1 MPTSTRMERESVAEL
16 PAFESPVS
24 RRFVSYEDASE
35 ESRRSGAVVTLHDVS
50 ATTKIIVRAGP
61 ETVAH
66 HQLDASFGTSRTGD
80 GVLVV
85 GQRPDEWVILG
96 PAAASRAM
104 VERLDRSGH
113 VSVIDH
119 THSRALFRLTG
130 DEASLVL
137 EKLCSLDWNDHMT
150 PDGAAVS
157 ASVAKVTCDIVR
169 NDVDGTRSYLIS
181 CDRSYGRYLFD
192 AILDARHEFAVG
204 ALRDAAG

>member
-1 MPTSTRMERESVAEL
+1 MLTSTRTECGSVAEL

-24 RRFVSYEDASE
+24 RSFVSDAGASTE
-35 ESRRSGAVVTLHDVS
+35 PRRSGAVLTLHDVS

-61 ETVAH
+61 ETVAS
-66 HQLDASFGTSRTGD
+66 HQLDASFGTSRTEE

-85 GQRPDEWVILG
+85 GQRPDEWIILG
-96 PAAASRAM
+96 PAAASRAL

-130 DEASLVL
+130 DEAASVL

-157 ASVAKVTCDIVR
+157 ASVAKVTSDIVR
-169 NDVDGTRSYLIS
+169 NDLDGARSYLIS
-181 CDRSYGRYLFD
+181 CDRSYGQYLFD
-192 AILDARHEFAVG
+192 AILDARQEFGVG
-204 ALRDAAG
+204 PAGGPVG